1 MNQCYDHSLHSFHE
15 DVKALQQGGES
26 TGRRRLF
33 SLPVRGTISEGS
45 IERIRSRTMRSRL
58 QSLGRLVQPL
68 KFVACVALIAG
79 LSWVAIVQLR
89 HLFFST
95 SYFEIRTIEIEGNRL
110 LKREA
115 VLNLAGVA
123 PAMNVLSLDRQEIRD
138 RLLTHPVIREARI
151 DLSGLYTLRLILTER
166 SPMLYVKAGTA
177 FLEIAEDGMI
187 LATGSFGERDL
198 PIVTGLQVEGRKVG
212 ESLLQL
218 DSFYEARNWVTGL
231 GDSILKGISELN
243 FGSVQN
249 PYVFLVS
256 GEKIIPKSLED
267 FRSRYVFLCALLD
280 NLKKNNVEPDTLD
293 MRAPNEIVVKPK
305 RARRPM
311 PTEGSTRRSAS
322 AGG

>member
-1 MNQCYDHSLHSFHE
+1 M
-15 DVKALQQGGES
+15 QQNGDT

-33 SLPVRGTISEGS
+33 SLPVSGALPESS
-45 IERIRSRTMRSRL
+45 IERIRSRTMRLRL
-58 QSLGRLVQPL
+58 QSLSRLVGPL
-68 KFVACVALIAG
+68 KFIAFIALLGG
-79 LSWVAIVQLR
+79 LSWLAIVQLR

-95 SYFEIRTIEIEGNRL
+95 SYFEIRSIEIEGNRL

-115 VLNLAGVA
+115 ILNLAGVA
-123 PAMNVLSLDRQEIRD
+123 PAMNVLSLDRQEIRA

-166 SPMLYVKAGTA
+166 APMLYVKAGTG
-177 FLEIAEDGMI
+177 FLEIAEDGVI

-218 DSFYEARNWVTGL
+218 DSFYEARNWITGL
-231 GDSILKGISELN
+231 GETVLKGVSELN

-249 PYVFLVS
+249 PYLFLVS

-267 FRSRYVFLCALLD
+267 FRARYVFLCALLD

-311 PTEGSTRRSAS
+311 PTEGSPRRSAS
-322 AGG
+322 ADG